1 MQLTSCSIPGPY
13 LVGMDE
19 LSDER
24 GFFARSFCAEE
35 FADAG
40 LESAIAQCNV
50 SYNHVAGTLRGLHY
64 QTADAPEAKLVRC
77 TRGAILDVV
86 VDMRPSSPTL
96 GRHVAVEL
104 SADNHLAL
112 YVPPLFAHA
121 YMTLH
126 AATEV
131 SYQVSQPY
139 TPNTERGL
147 RFDDPALGIE
157 WPSDVR
163 VISDKDR
170 SWPLVGS
177 IEALAAKAHDG
188 HQHADHQGATR

>member
-1 MQLTSCSIPGPY
+1 MKFTACSVPGPQLVELDQLT
-13 LVGMDE
+13 
-19 LSDER
+19 DER
-24 GFFARSFCAEE
+24 GFFARSFCEKE

-40 LESAIAQCNV
+40 LESAVAQCNV
-50 SYNHVAGTLRGLHY
+50 SHNLVAGTLRGLHY

-77 TRGAILDVV
+77 TRGAIVDVV

-104 SADNHLAL
+104 TADNRVAL

-121 YMTLH
+121 YLTLQDD
-126 AATEV
+126 TEV
-131 SYQVSQPY
+131 HYQVSQPY

-147 RFDDPALGIE
+147 RFDDPVLGIE
-157 WPSDVR
+157 WPRGVQ

-177 IEALAAKAHDG
+177 IDALAAKAYD
-188 HQHADHQGATR
+188 QGRPR

>member
-1 MQLTSCSIPGPY
+1 MQLTACAVPGPC
-13 LVGMDE
+13 LVTLDE

-24 GFFARSFCAEE
+24 GFFARSFCAKE

-40 LESAIAQCNV
+40 LEAIVAQCNV

-104 SADNHLAL
+104 TADNHLAL
-112 YVPPLFAHA
+112 YVPALFAHA
-121 YMTLH
+121 YLTLEDG
-126 AATEV
+126 TEV

-147 RFDDPALGIE
+147 RFDDPVLGID
-157 WPSDVR
+157 WPREVR

-170 SWPLVGS
+170 SWPLVS
-177 IEALAAKAHDG
+177 STEQLAAIANG
-188 HQHADHQGATR
+188 EPGGSR

>member
-1 MQLTSCSIPGPY
+1 MKFTACSVPGPQLVELDQLT
-13 LVGMDE
+13 
-19 LSDER
+19 DER
-24 GFFARSFCAEE
+24 GFFARSFCEKE

-40 LESAIAQCNV
+40 LESAVAQCNV
-50 SYNHVAGTLRGLHY
+50 SHNHVAGTLRGLHY

-77 TRGAILDVV
+77 TRGAIVDVV

-104 SADNHLAL
+104 TADNRVAL

-121 YMTLH
+121 YLTLQDD
-126 AATEV
+126 TEV
-131 SYQVSQPY
+131 HYQVSQPY

-147 RFDDPALGIE
+147 RFDDPVLGIE
-157 WPSDVR
+157 WPRGVQ

-177 IEALAAKAHDG
+177 IDALAAKAYD
-188 HQHADHQGATR
+188 QGRPR